1 LDDAIE
7 LLLPCRRRLGWACGG
22 RALSVRGGRR
32 SGRVPNAGNAAFDDA
47 FVVDQQRRHAVLAV
61 GADRAGALG
70 EDDLAGLPVL
80 EADRGA
86 IEAGRTG
93 DVADEF
99 QVAVV
104 PDDPQNVSLLGVS
117 AAARECAGPG
127 E

>member
-1 LDDAIE
+1 M
-7 LLLPCRRRLGWACGG
+7 
-22 RALSVRGGRR
+22 
-32 SGRVPNAGNAAFDDA
+32 
-47 FVVDQQRRHAVLAV
+47 LAV
-61 GADRAGALG
+61 GADRAGALR

-80 EADRGA
+80 EVFEADRGA

-117 AAARECAGPG
+117 AAARVCAGPD
-127 E
+127 EIRNNNK